1 MHTKHRQEYLP
12 FMYTYKQFNIMIT
25 YCMQNKCAQSIESDT
40 VSFPDNATKNTS
52 KKAVITE

>member
-1 MHTKHRQEYLP
+1 
-12 FMYTYKQFNIMIT
+12 MYTYKQFNIMIT